1 MDEVNDPVRVDGA
14 IVSVAV
20 STGAAGRPVVELSGE
35 LDISSVEVVRSAVD
49 ALLGNDSSG
58 SGDSPGGGSSSGD
71 SPGGSSSGDRSA
83 RADATAGDGGVGY
96 EAGGDGDRR
105 ADTEG
110 VGAGQP
116 GLIFDLSRLD
126 FVDSSGIAFFL
137 QMVNR
142 AGSVELHHA
151 KPAVRRVLEVTGLLQ
166 VLQVGES

>member
-58 SGDSPGGGSSSGD
+58 SGDSPGGS
-71 SPGGSSSGDRSA
+71 SSSGDRSA
-83 RADATAGDGGVGY
+83 RADATAGDGGIGY

>member
-1 MDEVNDPVRVDGA
+1 MDEVNDPVRADAA

-20 STGAAGRPVVELSGE
+20 STDATGRPVVELSGE

-49 ALLGNDSSG
+49 ALLSSSDSDSDSDSTGSG
-58 SGDSPGGGSSSGD
+58 SGS
-71 SPGGSSSGDRSA
+71 
-83 RADATAGDGGVGY
+83 
-96 EAGGDGDRR
+96 EAGGDRHV
-105 ADTEG
+105 DTEG
-110 VGAGQP
+110 AAGAGAGQP
-116 GLIFDLSRLD
+116 GITFDLSRLD

-137 QMVNR
+137 QTVNR